1 MTNKLPSGIFQ
12 KKNGQFISNPM
23 IRGIRLSS
31 TFENLEDHKLVTAK
45 LQWAI
50 NKALD
55 AGGDKA
61 LAKKIFINPEAYEA
75 NIKPNDLMVASP
87 TLNKEIWTLAQA
99 LVAGKKYWDRNKA
112 HPSMYKKAQ
121 TVVRDLKPNTLV
133 SSIDSDAVENYV
145 DFLRGTRQNKDST
158 IRKNIAALS
167 KMLKIAVQ
175 KGHLLAFPIMERPKE
190 PEAKVRWIGQHDP
203 QEEKRITQ
211 ILTQW
216 GKLDHVDFFEGML
229 DSGMRTAEMRLFTEK
244 QVNWNFH
251 DYNTGKNFPVIML
264 EDWQCKNRQARSI
277 PITQRFGAIL
287 KRRMTGNPKAIMFP
301 YTKSWFS
308 NQFLK
313 LREILGKS
321 EDEGFSPHI
330 CRHTWASRLVQR
342 GISLPVLMK
351 LGGWKTMSQVMV
363 YANLAPTNLVAAINI
378 LDRFN
383 GDNSSLNVVPNIN
396 NIDDISVDVERK
408 VAL

>member
-1 MTNKLPSGIFQ
+1 MTNKLPSGISQ

-31 TFENLEDHKLVTAK
+31 TFENLEDHKLITAK

-87 TLNKEIWTLAQA
+87 TLKKEIWTLAQA
-99 LVAGKKYWDRNKA
+99 LVAGKKYWDRKKS

-121 TVVRDLKPNTLV
+121 TVVRDLKPNTLL

-145 DFLRGTRQNKDST
+145 DFLREKRQNKDST

-175 KGHLLAFPIMERPKE
+175 KGHLLSFPIMERPKE

-211 ILTQW
+211 IFTQW
-216 GKLDHVDFFEGML
+216 GKLDHVDFFQGML
-229 DSGMRTAEMRLFTEK
+229 DTGMRTAEMRLFTEK
-244 QVNWNFH
+244 QVNFNFH
-251 DYNTGKNFPVIML
+251 DYNTGKDFPVIML
-264 EDWQCKNRQARSI
+264 EDWQCKNRQARNI
-277 PITQRFGAIL
+277 PITKRFGAIL
-287 KRRMTGNPKAIMFP
+287 KRRMTGNPKALVFP
-301 YTKSWFS
+301 YTKNWFS

-313 LREILGKS
+313 LRDILGKS

-383 GDNSSLNVVPNIN
+383 GDNSPLNVVPDIN
-396 NIDDISVDVERK
+396 NIDDLSVDVGRK